1 LLQYKDPTKADLKE
15 IPPAVV
21 MSVLMAATT
30 SAGEKLSDADWQS
43 VERACDLADRL
54 EKVRAKVGTTVDSLF
69 CCLLTHFDSDLHVR
83 QFENECSCAKFVS
96 YCRYNYSSQITRC
109 GRRAEWTR

>member
-1 LLQYKDPTKADLKE
+1 MMRCAAELSPQSGLIHIYRPSQHQDPTKADLKE

-30 SAGEKLSDADWQS
+30 SAGQKLSDSEWQS

-54 EKVRAKVGTTVDSLF
+54 ERVRTKV
-69 CCLLTHFDSDLHVR
+69 
-83 QFENECSCAKFVS
+83 
-96 YCRYNYSSQITRC
+96 
-109 GRRAEWTR
+109 